1 VGISVI
7 SKEICKIGKIYM
19 EEIDFFAKSEQSLM
33 HDFGNYH
40 KDLLV
45 SVSLVGCFSILLV
58 LFGIFFYRSY
68 KDYQKYLR
76 NEKGSHRNDEEFL
89 PLNNVSIQSPAPCMV
104 RQVDTNSSEIS
115 RHIVQQQ
122 GRNSESFYKVQN
134 GDSELVGATTG
145 KKGLCSDIE
154 PRSDTISS
162 ANAFKGAQAL
172 LKATSNNLH
181 NIFRGLSSMS
191 HSAAEHL
198 NHKKA
203 SKELTTSST
212 ITLPSSMLGSPLCTP
227 IRVVDK
233 MGKTDGISNI
243 PTNIAGL
250 EIRFTSPNHPD
261 HSSINDNKSS
271 RTTKYTIKYLS
282 SLGSEE
288 KMNTLINMA
297 NEGTTLLSSI
307 MLPNTPLMPNAGRK
321 DIMDDLQDISDEFN
335 RYRDETTPLLIQTVR
350 FLSHSLGM
358 QRYQN
363 PRIFTQ
369 NYANVIKQIINQGLV
384 KKVSDVSP
392 ILQILLSETIMRY
405 CMASWKFSTAEHKVL
420 DVKLAEWELEPSV
433 PNKLETCK
441 LILKMLESKV
451 LTSSFL
457 DLLDIFSVQK
467 DDEIIAFLESRLKDF
482 KNISLVYE
490 KLSAIIRKKSLKKVT
505 STLSLAKNKSGHIND
520 SLPGSLY
527 RRQGKQNNV

>member
-1 VGISVI
+1 
-7 SKEICKIGKIYM
+7 M

-68 KDYQKYLR
+68 RDYQKYLR

-122 GRNSESFYKVQN
+122 GRNSESIYKVQN
-134 GDSELVGATTG
+134 RDSELARTTTE
-145 KKGLCSDIE
+145 KNGLCSDIA

-162 ANAFKGAQAL
+162 ANAFKGAQVL

-203 SKELTTSST
+203 SKELITSST
-212 ITLPSSMLGSPLCTP
+212 ITLPSSMLSSPLCTP

-250 EIRFTSPNHPD
+250 EIRFTSSNHPD

-297 NEGTTLLSSI
+297 NEGTTLLSSL
-307 MLPNTPLMPNAGRK
+307 MLPNTPLMPNAGKK

-335 RYRDETTPLLIQTVR
+335 LHRDEITPLLIQTVR

-363 PRIFTQ
+363 PRVFTQ
-369 NYANVIKQIINQGLV
+369 NYANVIKQIINEGLV
-384 KKVSDVSP
+384 EEVSDVSP
-392 ILQILLSETIMRY
+392 VLKILLSETIMRY
-405 CMASWKFSTAEHKVL
+405 CMASWKFSTTEHKVL
-420 DVKLAEWELEPSV
+420 DVKLAEWEIEPSV
-433 PNKLETCK
+433 PNKLKTCE
-441 LILKMLESKV
+441 LVLKMLESKV
-451 LTSSFL
+451 LTSSLL
-457 DLLDIFSVQK
+457 DLLDIFSEQI

-505 STLSLAKNKSGHIND
+505 NTLSLSKGKSGHIND